1 MLLSAPAVNEA
12 FVIPSLISS
21 SSSSTDLI
29 RNSPSTSGMTGW
41 TIFRNVTFS
50 NETTPALIGTTA
62 WWVYLFIFF
71 IFYFFLYLNPP
82 PPPPPFTK
90 LSLSFY
96 DMFVSVGQSGVPDT
110 AAKDEPD
117 CLSVCVCPCQI
128 RMRLKADKRS
138 KSMEEREEEYQRAR
152 ERIFAHDVRAVCVGG
167 AGRGRGGKRRG
178 AFHKSLCQV
187 YSCANSLDFLLP
199 ADFQILVRQ
208 SLQSRCEFLF
218 WKLTVVSPFPH
229 RETTS

>member
-1 MLLSAPAVNEA
+1 MKLLWSP
-12 FVIPSLISS
+12 PS
-21 SSSSTDLI
+21 
-29 RNSPSTSGMTGW
+29 SPPPPPPQTWSEILRAHQGWQGGRFSETLHSQTRQLQLWSGRQHGEF
-41 TIFRNVTFS
+41 I
-50 NETTPALIGTTA
+50 
-62 WWVYLFIFF
+62 YLFFF
-71 IFYFFLYLNPP
+71 TFYFFLYLNPP